1 MMDTNKIREEFE
13 AWQAKETPGA
23 DLAHCGALIGEGPAR
38 ESYRNMY
45 VAERW
50 IGWQASRAALVIEL
64 PAENPIGS
72 GSGDCEGG
80 LPSFEQHCAA
90 ECNFILRD
98 CREAIE
104 AAGLKVKP

>member
-1 MMDTNKIREEFE
+1 MTDKMREEFE
-13 AWQAKETPGA
+13 TAVALEAKEPV
-23 DLAHCGALIGEGPAR
+23 LAVYLSRRGDTYSTSTLHFAWWA
-38 ESYRNMY
+38 
-45 VAERW
+45 W
-50 IGWQASRAALVIEL
+50 KASREALVIEL
-64 PAENPIGS
+64 PAENPLGT
-72 GSGDCEGG
+72 GPGDCEGG